1 MDIRT
6 VGIVGAGTMGSGIAT
21 NLAQAGF
28 AVVLVDARPG
38 AAAAAVGQAKAF
50 YARAVERG
58 RMTADAADAAAD
70 RLAPVDGVAELAS
83 VDLVIEA
90 VFEDSDLKARLF
102 GELSAFVPPDA
113 LIATNTSC
121 LRVSDLARHVS
132 GPARFLGL
140 HYFIPA
146 AVNPIVEVVRGE
158 ATSDA
163 TIEAA
168 LAFCVASGKQ
178 PLRCKDSYGFA
189 INRFFCPY
197 TNEAARALGDGLG
210 STAEI
215 DAVARQA
222 LGAAAGPFAVMNL
235 IKPRIN
241 LHAIR
246 NLAPLGPFYAPARA
260 MMEAGEADRPFAIEP
275 SAAGPA
281 PDRARPIADRLLAGC
296 FLPVL
301 QALDEEVAAPADFDR
316 GAREALKF
324 GHGPCELMDELGHAE
339 VARIVAPALEAY
351 SLTPPRSLGQRGS
364 ARFHL
369 PRLRR
374 GAALNLCCNAKC
386 TVAADWIQGLSF
398 VHRKQVASWRET

>member
-1 MDIRT
+1 MGIRT

-28 AVVLVDARPG
+28 AVRLVDSRPG
-38 AAAAAVGQAKAF
+38 AAVAAVGQSETF
-50 YARAVERG
+50 YARAVEKG
-58 RMTADAADAAAD
+58 RMTAADADAA
-70 RLAPVDGVAELAS
+70 LGKLSPVDSLAELTPA
-83 VDLVIEA
+83 DLVIEA
-90 VFEDSDLKARLF
+90 VFEDFDLKARLL
-102 GELSAFVPPDA
+102 GELSAVVRADA

-121 LRVSDLARHVS
+121 LRVSDLASNLH
-132 GPARFLGL
+132 GPERFLGL
-140 HYFIPA
+140 HYFSPA

-158 ATSDA
+158 ATADA

-275 SAAGPA
+275 SAEPSPA
-281 PDRARPIADRLLAGC
+281 RARAIADRLLAGC

-301 QALDEEVAAPADFDR
+301 QALDEDVAAPTDFDR
-316 GAREALKF
+316 G
-324 GHGPCELMDELGHAE
+324 
-339 VARIVAPALEAY
+339 
-351 SLTPPRSLGQRGS
+351 
-364 ARFHL
+364 
-369 PRLRR
+369 RR
-374 GAALNLCCNAKC
+374 
-386 TVAADWIQGLSF
+386 
-398 VHRKQVASWRET
+398 RR

>member
-1 MDIRT
+1 MDIHT

-28 AVVLVDARPG
+28 AVTLVDARRG
-38 AAAAAVGQAKAF
+38 AAAAAVKQSEAF
-50 YARAVERG
+50 YARAVEKD
-58 RMTADAADAAAD
+58 RMSADDAAAAIG
-70 RLAPVDGVAELAS
+70 RLAAVDGSADLKSA
-83 VDLVIEA
+83 DLVIEA
-90 VFEDSDLKARLF
+90 VFEDFDLKARLF
-102 GELSAFVPPDA
+102 GELSEVARADA

-121 LRVSDLARHVS
+121 LRVSDLARHVHR
-132 GPARFLGL
+132 PERFLGL
-140 HYFIPA
+140 HYFSPA

-197 TNEAARALGDGLG
+197 TNEAARALDEGLG
-210 STAEI
+210 STGEI
-215 DAVARQA
+215 DAVARQV

-260 MMEAGEADRPFAIEP
+260 MIEGGEADRPFAIEP
-275 SAAGPA
+275 AASAPT
-281 PDRARPIADRLLAGC
+281 PERARPIADRLLAGC

-316 GAREALKF
+316 GAREALRF
-324 GHGPCELMDELGHAE
+324 GHGPCALMDQLGPDE
-339 VARIVAPALEAY
+339 VARIVTPALEEY
-351 SLTPPRSLGQRGS
+351 GLTLPRSLGSVGWLGS
-364 ARFHL
+364 ARA
-369 PRLRR
+369 
-374 GAALNLCCNAKC
+374 G
-386 TVAADWIQGLSF
+386 
-398 VHRKQVASWRET
+398 